1 MEQDF
6 NNLYET
12 EHTVDSQLGE
22 QKKQKKPRKKLS
34 TGLKVTAL
42 VLVVALLGGV
52 GGGAIMA
59 SVVKNLNFDS
69 ATPTMTTTNLQQDGQ
84 TSTDTANTLTATG
97 DSTPILTTK
106 NSGDKTMTPSEVYA
120 RYASAVVAISV
131 ESTTTNVFGQAT
143 SQASSGSGFII
154 SSDGYIVTNYHVIEN
169 ATSVTVSLYDETSY
183 DATIVG
189 YDSANDVALLKINAT
204 GLNTVAIG
212 DSDDI
217 EVGEQVA
224 AIGNPLGEL
233 TFTLTCGYV
242 SALDRVINTDGKP
255 INMFQTDAAINPGN
269 SGGPLFDMAGNVIGI
284 TTAKYASSSIEGL
297 GFVIP
302 INDVMSIV
310 NDLAQYGRVVNR
322 AYLGVTVSNMTDAGK
337 YNLPDGAYIESV
349 TEGSCADKAGIQ
361 AGDIVTGLG
370 DTKIES
376 YSDLV
381 TALRNYKAGDTT
393 TITVYQAG
401 AYKDLTITFDE
412 RPADADTSS
421 TTDDQQS
428 ESQYGDSGDNSQSG
442 QSGSGYYQFP
452 FGFGYGNAG

>member
-1 MEQDF
+1 MDQDF
-6 NNLYET
+6 NNLYHIDQT
-12 EHTVDSQLGE
+12 DAPQTQAPKS
-22 QKKQKKPRKKLS
+22 KRRKVP

-59 SVVKNLNFDS
+59 SLVNDLDFSGGVTTMAAAGTTTTAPTEAAGES
-69 ATPTMTTTNLQQDGQ
+69 AT
-84 TSTDTANTLTATG
+84 SVTATG
-97 DSTPILTTK
+97 TSTPILTTK
-106 NSGDKTMTPSEVYA
+106 NSGEKNLTPSEVYA

-131 ESTTTNVFGQAT
+131 ESTTTNAFGQAT

-154 SSDGYIVTNYHVIEN
+154 SADGYIVTNYHVVED
-169 ATSVTVSLYDETSY
+169 ATSVSVALYDETSY

-189 YDSANDVALLKINAT
+189 YDDTNDVALLKINAS

-212 DSDDI
+212 NSEEI
-217 EVGEQVA
+217 VVGEQVC

-242 SALDRVINTDGKP
+242 SALDRVINTDGNP

-284 TTAKYASSSIEGL
+284 TTAKYASDSIEGL
-297 GFVIP
+297 GFIIP
-302 INDVMSIV
+302 INDVMDIV

-349 TEGSCADKAGIQ
+349 TAGSCAEKAGMR
-361 AGDIVTGLG
+361 AGDIVTALG
-370 DTKIES
+370 ETKISS

-381 TALRNYKAGDTT
+381 TALRGYKAGQTT

-412 RPADADTSS
+412 RPADTS
-421 TTDDQQS
+421 TTTNDQT
-428 ESQYGDSGDNSQSG
+428 
-442 QSGSGYYQFP
+442 SGSTDNGGYSYGYGYGSDGSSGYQFP
-452 FGFGYGNAG
+452 FGFGYGYGN

>member
-12 EHTVDSQLGE
+12 EHTADSQLGD
-22 QKKQKKPRKKLS
+22 QKKQKKPRRKLS
-34 TGLKVTAL
+34 GGLKITAL
-42 VLVVALLGGV
+42 VLVVALLGGI

-59 SVVKNLNFDS
+59 SVVKNLSFDDPAAAV
-69 ATPTMTTTNLQQDGQ
+69 ATATNLQQNSADAK
-84 TSTDTANTLTATG
+84 DTANTLTATG

-106 NSGDKTMTPSEVYA
+106 NSGDKTLTPSEVYA
-120 RYASAVVAISV
+120 RYASSVVAIAV

-154 SSDGYIVTNYHVIEN
+154 SADGYIVTNYHVIEN
-169 ATSVTVSLYDETSY
+169 ATNVTVSLYDETSY
-183 DATIVG
+183 DATIIG
-189 YDSANDVALLKINAT
+189 YDSANDVALLKINAA

-349 TEGSCADKAGIQ
+349 TDGSCAQKAGIM

-370 DTKIES
+370 ETKIES

-381 TALRNYKAGDTT
+381 TALRGYKAGDTT
-393 TITVYQAG
+393 TITVYQSG

-412 RPADADTSS
+412 RPADADAA
-421 TTDDQQS
+421 TDDQQS
-428 ESQYGDSGDNSQSG
+428 GSQSGGESG
-442 QSGSGYYQFP
+442 QSGGYYQFP